1 MESFQPS
8 LCEASIL
15 VFVYSP
21 FMLCEFSSW
30 TEKQMNYARAIYLVG
45 RSHRQIAYSE
55 SERAEIICFILYMMS
70 INKEIASCVR
80 FENYLGTFAM
90 QSDVC
95 LGKNLQRICKFLKYR
110 PLTEDE
116 TMACNKLL
124 ACVWSGR
131 ANNSYTQKILDGLLN
146 VMVSGIDTGLLK
158 VIINGIVA
166 EKPEEFGD
174 LYVEVGGIDIG
185 NLQVNVDGVYPVESG
200 NLNVGIRG
208 IETGFLKINTRGITR
223 SQDSMFGN
231 ILMTINGI
239 ETGRVKVHINGIVDK
254 QKDIGNLF
262 VHTGGIKTGF
272 VKVNVDG
279 LPEKSPDNTDGQLL
293 MTVSGIETGTLE
305 VLIDDV
311 I

>member
-1 MESFQPS
+1 MD
-8 LCEASIL
+8 
-15 VFVYSP
+15 
-21 FMLCEFSSW
+21 
-30 TEKQMNYARAIYLVG
+30 YARAIYLIG
-45 RSHRQIAYSE
+45 RSHRQAGYDA
-55 SERAEIICFILYMMS
+55 SERSEIILFILFMMS
-70 INKEIASCVR
+70 ISREIASCVR
-80 FENYLGTFAM
+80 FENCLGTFAM

-110 PLTEDE
+110 PMTKEE
-116 TMACNKLL
+116 TTACNRLL
-124 ACVWSGR
+124 ASVWAGR
-131 ANNSYTQKILDGLLN
+131 ANNSYTQKIIDGLLN
-146 VMVSGIDTGLLK
+146 V
-158 VIINGIVA
+158 INGIVA

-208 IETGFLKINTRGITR
+208 IETGFLKINTMGITR
-223 SQDSMFGN
+223 SQDAMFGN
-231 ILMTINGI
+231 ILTTVNGI
-239 ETGRVKVHINGIVDK
+239 ETGRMKVHINGIVDK